1 MSSNSLSS
9 ARRRRA
15 APSFSSS
22 TANTRTDS
30 QFSSTLPSQ
39 AVDPL
44 ALLSAHDKM
53 IKMLPYKFSG
63 LEDKI
68 DTFIDSFSEV
78 PDSTEE
84 DNKVKQ
90 LLLQQQSLVDQNT
103 KLQGRVLSLEN
114 LNQEFGKAQQTYT
127 QQLAQLSTA
136 LKDLQEKVDS
146 HQQLSLEVSEKSA
159 GDDSDVID
167 ESASPTFEIKN

>member
-15 APSFSSS
+15 AQSFPSP
-22 TANTRTDS
+22 TTNTHSNS
-30 QFSSTLPSQ
+30 QYTPSLPQQ

-63 LEDKI
+63 LEKKL
-68 DTFIDSFSEV
+68 DTFINSFSEV

-84 DNKVKQ
+84 DNKVEQ

-103 KLQGRVLSLEN
+103 KLQARVLSLEN
-114 LNQEFGKAQQTYT
+114 LNQEFGKAQQAYT

-136 LKDLQEKVDS
+136 LKEVQEKVDS

-159 GDDSDVID
+159 GDDADVV
-167 ESASPTFEIKN
+167 ESESPTFEIKN